1 MCQTDAAQ
9 SKLNTRQCIPTSVT
23 CFAGANIANSYQ
35 RLAVMKES
43 LKLTEDKV
51 ASLRAL
57 AHDLS
62 NSLETILQ
70 ASYLL
75 SQAKL
80 DEESRK
86 WLQMIEAASH
96 KAVTV
101 NRKIREKLRTGPG

>member
-1 MCQTDAAQ
+1 VCQTDALS
-9 SKLNTRQCIPTSVT
+9 SKLNRRNRIPSPVT
-23 CFAGANIANSYQ
+23 CFARANIANSYE
-35 RLAVMKES
+35 RLAAMNES
-43 LKLTEDKV
+43 KKLTEDTV

-101 NRKIREKLRTGPG
+101 NRKIREKLRTGPA